1 MCDAHNIQLQGRL
14 SIRLRGNTSKRELLS
29 ETEGWLEGGGA
40 ALRTD
45 MLSVRML

>member
-1 MCDAHNIQLQGRL
+1 MHTTFNYREDS

-45 MLSVRML
+45 MLSVKML